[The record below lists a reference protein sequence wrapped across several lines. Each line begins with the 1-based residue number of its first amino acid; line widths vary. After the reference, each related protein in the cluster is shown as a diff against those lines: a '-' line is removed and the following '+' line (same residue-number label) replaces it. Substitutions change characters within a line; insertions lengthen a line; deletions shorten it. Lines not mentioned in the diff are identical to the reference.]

1 VRASLERGE
10 DIVLKIDVQG
20 AAWIRPR
27 VEGAIFIFLLPPSP
41 EELRRRLTERAT
53 ESADS
58 LELRWENAR
67 KEMADQDQ
75 YDYRVVNDDVHRAAR
90 EILEIIERSRP
101 RAADQ

>member
-1 VRASLERGE
+1 
-10 DIVLKIDVQG
+10 
-20 AAWIRPR
+20 

-53 ESADS
+53 ESADN